1 MKLHNMNKF
10 FKELKN
16 EFMTPRVLEN
26 YTVEVLFVIG
36 LIIIIFCF
44 FQAEYFNRHRTN
56 VDLKVQVIDIK
67 VNNETH
73 QYIQYRTSGFKH
85 NFQLT
90 HWEGCK
96 YCQEKEKTLNKK

>member
-36 LIIIIFCF
+36 LIIIIFWF
-44 FQAEYFNRHRTN
+44 FQA
-56 VDLKVQVIDIK
+56 
-67 VNNETH
+67 
-73 QYIQYRTSGFKH
+73 
-85 NFQLT
+85 
-90 HWEGCK
+90 
-96 YCQEKEKTLNKK
+96 

>member
-36 LIIIIFCF
+36 LIIIIFWF

-67 VNNETH
+67 FHNETH
-73 QYIQYRTSGFKH
+73 QYIQYRTSGFK
-85 NFQLT
+85 NSFQLT